1 MLKSNDTAMVNTTQS
16 HHSSFIQA
24 VSHGFGGPRTA
35 DLTGSIP
42 GHFSGGHFSGGH
54 FSGGHF
60 SGGHFS
66 AKNNAT
72 RPKRSMDYH
81 IDDIISTGPYKYAVP
96 LKSSLKFTEST
107 KWNQAEINIIR
118 NDDFPNNGK
127 NIFEPRP
134 STSGHDR
141 PHSAMIHYTRP

>member
-42 GHFSGGHFSGGH
+42 GH

-107 KWNQAEINIIR
+107 KWKQAEINIIK

-127 NIFEPRP
+127 NIFEP
-134 STSGHDR
+134 TSLMG
-141 PHSAMIHYTRP
+141 P

>member
-1 MLKSNDTAMVNTTQS
+1 MLKSNDTAMINTTQS

-24 VSHGFGGPRTA
+24 VSHGFGGLRTG
-35 DLTGSIP
+35 DLTGQIP
-42 GHFSGGHFSGGH
+42 GHFSGGHFS
-54 FSGGHF
+54 
-60 SGGHFS
+60 
-66 AKNNAT
+66 ANDNTT

-118 NDDFPNNGK
+118 NDDFPNNGEK
-127 NIFEPRP
+127 IFEP
-134 STSGHDR
+134 TSLMGL
-141 PHSAMIHYTRP
+141 